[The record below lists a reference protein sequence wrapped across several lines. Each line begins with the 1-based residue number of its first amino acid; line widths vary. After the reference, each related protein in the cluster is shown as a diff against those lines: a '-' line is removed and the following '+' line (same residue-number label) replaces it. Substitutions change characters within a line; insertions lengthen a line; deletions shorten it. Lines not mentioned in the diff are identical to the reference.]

1 MIRFDQHPVQ
11 GVTCLGRN
19 FPPDPE
25 SHQNRNDDDGQCGRS
40 RHGVRF
46 RECQRAKQ
54 TTFLPFQ
61 GKDRNKG
68 QGDDQQANEQ
78 RGSHFHGGVGNHLP
92 AGGVVNLLTRMLM
105 IPLLKPFVRIFNH
118 HNGGIHHRTDGN
130 RYPSQRHDIGV
141 QSLEVHDD
149 KGDTQAKRQ
158 RDNRHQGR
166 TYVPQEQSTDDGHHD
181 KLFQKFGTEVINR
194 PVDELAAIV
203 GGHDFNA
210 FRQAG
215 LQRLQFIPH
224 CRDNVARIFTRPQ
237 DHHAASDFS
246 LAVQLGNTTPHFGPG
261 LHAGN
266 IPQINR
272 HAVLTCFQDDV
283 IKIIN
288 ALKITAGT
296 DHILRFGHFNG

>member
-1 MIRFDQHPVQ
+1 MEDPQQQRMIRFDQHPVQ

-149 KGDTQAKRQ
+149 KGDTQAKWQ
-158 RDNRHQGR
+158 RNNRHQGR
-166 TYVPQEQSTDDGHHD
+166 TYMPEEQCANDSNND
-181 KLFQKFGTEVINR
+181 KLFKKLVTEVINR
-194 PVDELAAIV
+194 PVD
-203 GGHDFNA
+203 
-210 FRQAG
+210 
-215 LQRLQFIPH
+215 
-224 CRDNVARIFTRPQ
+224 
-237 DHHAASDFS
+237 
-246 LAVQLGNTTPHFGPG
+246 
-261 LHAGN
+261 
-266 IPQINR
+266 
-272 HAVLTCFQDDV
+272 
-283 IKIIN
+283 
-288 ALKITAGT
+288 
-296 DHILRFGHFNG
+296 